1 MMAMNF
7 LPRRS
12 RKSAEPISLRCRAQ
26 RGGGGEAPVEMCRH
40 WVPRRLSLAKTP
52 ASSVASPPSPS
63 GRSASPIW
71 PSFAGYF
78 PLRGKNSVALALAV
92 LTSLAFPTHAQTVP
106 SGNAAPAAPRE
117 RGQQFDIQAE
127 DGIEWD
133 KDRRTYTARGN
144 VRIVR
149 GDRIVRAP
157 IAVAHYR
164 DREGGKTEIYW
175 VEVEGGVQ
183 IGIGDDTATGE
194 RGTYDLEK
202 KVFVLTGRNLSYNAQ
217 DARVTARDAL
227 EYHEEKKF
235 AIARGNAH
243 VAREAEW
250 LKGDVVTA
258 FFEERREPRKQP
270 TTVAPRSTTPGGGQQ
285 AAAPAPGDEMATR
298 NKIVRVEGSGNVIV
312 NSCDGVGRG
321 NKFVYFPE
329 TGQATLEGN
338 ARLTRGLMQMNGE
351 RAEMNT
357 RTQYMRLLPG
367 PDGKQVAG
375 TFFTAS
381 ETFKPDNIPFDAS
394 GNDPCKNKPGQ
405 ANAPAAAP
413 KPAGQSR

>member
-1 MMAMNF
+1 MRVINF
-7 LPRRS
+7 LS
-12 RKSAEPISLRCRAQ
+12 RKMP
-26 RGGGGEAPVEMCRH
+26 
-40 WVPRRLSLAKTP
+40 
-52 ASSVASPPSPS
+52 SVARRRGRSHVVPAPSITSCERPHPPQAQIGFADFAGLAAGTSPS
-63 GRSASPIW
+63 
-71 PSFAGYF
+71 
-78 PLRGKNSVALALAV
+78 RGQKAAAFALAI
-92 LTSLAFPTHAQTVP
+92 LTSLALPAVAQTAPAP

-164 DREGGKTEIYW
+164 DREGGKTEIFW
-175 VEVEGGVQ
+175 VDLEGGVQ
-183 IGIGDDTATGE
+183 VGIGDDTATGE
-194 RGTYDLEK
+194 KGTYDLDK

-243 VAREAEW
+243 VVREAEW

-270 TTVAPRSTTPGGGQQ
+270 ATVVPRATTPGATPQ
-285 AAAPAPGDEMATR
+285 AATPAPGDEMATR

-367 PDGKQVAG
+367 SDGKQVAG

-394 GNDPCKNKPGQ
+394 GNDPCKSKQQPGQ
-405 ANAPAAAP
+405 ANVPAAPAAAP
-413 KPAGQSR
+413 KPAGKTR